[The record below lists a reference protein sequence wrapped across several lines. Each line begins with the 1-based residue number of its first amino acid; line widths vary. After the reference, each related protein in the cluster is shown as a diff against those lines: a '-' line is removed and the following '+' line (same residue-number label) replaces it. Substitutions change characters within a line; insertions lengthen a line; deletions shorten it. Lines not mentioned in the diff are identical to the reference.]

1 MFFWE
6 SPNMTQNRFPER
18 CGTHPQLFDVE
29 FSWNLWILPN
39 SIWKSK
45 SQILSQNISTAS
57 AYFPNMI
64 IRQHTLKDVNS
75 IEVMP
80 NSFQLKMKHQ
90 KKKKLKKDDIC
101 SKIVLLVIVYIDW
114 NDQ

>member
-1 MFFWE
+1 
-6 SPNMTQNRFPER
+6 
-18 CGTHPQLFDVE
+18 
-29 FSWNLWILPN
+29 
-39 SIWKSK
+39 
-45 SQILSQNISTAS
+45 
-57 AYFPNMI
+57 MI

-101 SKIVLLVIVYIDW
+101 SKIVLLVIVYID
-114 NDQ
+114 